1 MPVKGLMS
9 ASQPSSSGG
18 DILID
23 STLPRSERRVALLH
37 ELKHLI
43 DGGHT
48 TELQASRDHDVVC
61 TDFALGILIPA
72 SWLRADWQAGHH
84 NVREL
89 AERYEVP
96 EDAMYRRLDM
106 FGLRR
111 DGPSSRHRA
120 YCQWQPITAPY
131 VGADIE

>member
-48 TELQASRDHDVVC
+48 TELQASRDHDAVC
-61 TDFALGILIPA
+61 TDFALGVLIPA
-72 SWLRADWQAGHH
+72 SWLRADWNAGHR
-84 NVREL
+84 NVCEL
-89 AERYEVP
+89 AERYQVP
-96 EDAMYRRLDM
+96 EETMQHRLYTLGLHRR
-106 FGLRR
+106 RP
-111 DGPSSRHRA
+111 PSRQRI
-120 YCQWQPITAPY
+120 YCQW
-131 VGADIE
+131 